1 MNSQEIIEIET
12 KHTSGM
18 YAKQPIAI
26 VRGRGAS
33 LWDVDGNEY
42 LDCSSGHGVAN
53 LGHAHPKVAEAISRQ
68 ASTLITLF
76 ETFPN
81 DQRATLMEKLTAL
94 APGLERV
101 FFCNSGTES
110 IEAAIKFSRLSTGR
124 TGIVAAMRGFHGRTM
139 GSLSATWN
147 KKYREAF
154 EPLVPNY
161 SHVPYNNIEA
171 LEKAVTDKTAAVL
184 LEPVQGEGGVYPAD
198 SSYMAAVREICTE
211 RGVLLIMDEVQTG
224 FGRTG
229 RMFAYQHYGIT
240 PDLLCV
246 AKSLAGGIPIGAVL
260 IGPAVQ
266 NLSPG
271 LHGSTFGGN
280 PLSCAAAVAALSVIE
295 EENLPRQALVKGAY
309 LMDQIRSIKSPLIR
323 QVRGLGLLVGIE
335 LKQKVAPYLRAL
347 QERNIIALN
356 AGLTTIR
363 LLPPLVITYQQL
375 DQVIAALAVVLASE
389 RVDEPVAS

>member
-1 MNSQEIIEIET
+1 MNIFEIESQ
-12 KHTSGM
+12 HTSGL
-18 YAKQPIAI
+18 YLKQPIAI
-26 VRGRGAS
+26 VRGLGVS

-53 LGHAHPKVAEAISRQ
+53 LGHAHPKVAAAIAKQ
-68 ASTLITLF
+68 AATLITLF

-81 DQRATLMEKLTAL
+81 DQRAALMEKLTAL
-94 APGLERV
+94 TPGLDKV

-139 GSLSATWN
+139 GALSATWN

-154 EPLVPNY
+154 EPLVPGY
-161 SHVPYNNIEA
+161 SHVPYNNIDA
-171 LEKAVTDKTAAVL
+171 LEKAVTKETAAVL

-198 SSYMAAVREICTE
+198 PSYMESVRALCTE
-211 RGVLLIMDEVQTG
+211 RGALLIMDEVQTG

-229 RMFAYQHYGIT
+229 KIFAYQHYGIV

-246 AKSLAGGIPIGAVL
+246 AKSLGGGIPIGAVL

-266 NLSPG
+266 NLAPG

-295 EENLPRQALVKGAY
+295 EDDLPKQAQEKGAY
-309 LMDQIRSIKSPLIR
+309 LIEKIRAIKSPLIR
-323 QVRGLGLLVGIE
+323 EVRGLGLLVGIE

-347 QERNIIALN
+347 LEQRVIALN

-363 LLPPLVITYQQL
+363 LLPPLVITYEQL
-375 DQVIAALAVVLASE
+375 DRVIAVLTDVLSKE
-389 RVDEPVAS
+389 QVDESVES

>member
-1 MNSQEIIEIET
+1 MNIIEIESQ
-12 KHTSGM
+12 HTSGL
-18 YAKQPIAI
+18 YLKQPIAI
-26 VRGRGAS
+26 VRGQGAL

-68 ASTLITLF
+68 ASKLITLF

-81 DQRATLMEKLTAL
+81 DQRAALMEKLTAL
-94 APGLERV
+94 VPGLERV

-110 IEAAIKFSRLSTGR
+110 IEAGIKFARLSTGR
-124 TGIVAAMRGFHGRTM
+124 TGVVAAMRGFHGRTM

-147 KKYREAF
+147 KKYREPF
-154 EPLVPNY
+154 EPLVPDY

-184 LEPVQGEGGVYPAD
+184 LETVQGEGGVYPAD
-198 SSYMAAVREICTE
+198 PSYMEAVREICTE

-246 AKSLAGGIPIGAVL
+246 AKSLAGGIPMGAVL

-280 PLSCAAAVAALSVIE
+280 PLSCAAAIAALSVIE

-309 LMDQIRSIKSPLIR
+309 LMDQLRIIKSPLIR
-323 QVRGLGLLVGIE
+323 QVRGLGLLIGIE

-375 DQVIAALAVVLASE
+375 DQVIAALAEVLASE
-389 RVDEPVAS
+389 RVDEPVAG